1 MFTSSLFEPFSSV
14 RHGFF
19 TRNGGVSDGLFS
31 SLNFALTKGDNR
43 LNVLENQKILLTRLR
58 TPQAQFYGL
67 TQVHSNRVYV
77 IDSPEKLAARNI
89 EADALIT
96 PLKNVCLTI
105 LTADCVPVLLYSPDT
120 NIIAAVHM
128 GWRGAFRGILD
139 NTFEQLRQMGVTS
152 LLACIGPCIHQQ
164 SYEVG
169 QDVRDQFMERSPD
182 NASFFV
188 PSSRAEHYLFD
199 LPGFVKSCLSAYPS
213 IQKIDVIE
221 RDTYTNPDL
230 FFSCRRATHLNEP
243 TFGCQASSIC
253 LV

>member
-1 MFTSSLFEPFSSV
+1 MFTSSLFEAFPNV

-19 TRNGGVSDGLFS
+19 TRNGGVSEGFFS
-31 SLNFALTKGDNR
+31 SLNFALTKGDNH

-58 TPQAQFYGL
+58 IPQAQFYAL
-67 TQVHSNRVYV
+67 TQVHSNQVYV
-77 IDSPEKLAARNI
+77 IDSAEKLAARNI

-96 PLKNVCLTI
+96 SLKNVCLTI
-105 LTADCVPVLLYSPDT
+105 LTADCVPVLLYSPET
-120 NIIAAVHM
+120 HIIAALHM
-128 GWRGAFRGILD
+128 GWRGTFSGILD
-139 NTFEQLRQMGVTS
+139 NTLEQLAQMGVTS
-152 LLACIGPCIHQQ
+152 LSACIGPCIHRQ

-169 QDVRDQFMERSPD
+169 QDVRDQFIEKSAD
-182 NASFFV
+182 NASFFI
-188 PSSRAEHYLFD
+188 PSARPAHYLFD
-199 LPGFVKSCLSAYPS
+199 LPGLVKESLASRPV
-213 IQKIDVIE
+213 IQQVDVIE